1 MIKWVARQLSRGYD
15 TDSERVHRVTTQDVT
30 VGFPVTLV
38 VVLVMM
44 IPVLP
49 LLILAEIFELIA
61 ALLLLAF
68 IFAAPISLYAIIDGR
83 GSTLTWIIFI
93 VSCWVL
99 LARYVLFPIIKR
111 HPSYKRFVRRLP

>member
-1 MIKWVARQLSRGYD
+1 
-15 TDSERVHRVTTQDVT
+15 
-30 VGFPVTLV
+30 V

-61 ALLLLAF
+61 ALLLLACV
-68 IFAAPISLYAIIDGR
+68 FAAPISLYAIIDGR
-83 GSTLTWIIFI
+83 GSALTWIVFI
-93 VSCWVL
+93 ISCWVL
-99 LARYVLFPIIKR
+99 LARYVFFPIIKR